1 MKHLFLQEA
10 TLSAHK
16 KAQTDEGPRYVATL
30 LLLLQSGVELS
41 PGARART
48 LAAAWARRD
57 HALADH
63 LLAQKGWGLP
73 DVVKALQLLDTGRAL
88 RALSRRIS
96 RLQEGGRVSK
106 RRLGQLRSA
115 LKDLQREGDPAGSLS
130 GALARRVRR
139 WVRSFSAEKL
149 EFYAMTFPLAPWR
162 ELADLVHLA
171 PSDFQLPWFLGVAF
185 GAAPPEGSMM
195 AACQGVAA
203 ADLPALLRRMPV
215 PYSYLRLRHQP
226 LSEEARDAVAA
237 YEPLGTLL
245 WYYEELRGPATDRRI
260 AERLEA
266 GEDPDI
272 GYGKLMERLLTLQD
286 LKVGF
291 LPGLLPV
298 AERRLR
304 ALRPALEPPVV
315 VLGDASSSMTVSIRV
330 ATIIGSLLA
339 ALSQA
344 ELRFFNQG
352 LLRPRVQPRCI
363 ADVLQ
368 VTKETAANGST
379 SPAAALWPS
388 LNERAVVRSFLIVT
402 DEEENTAH
410 KGQMFDAM
418 FEVYRRDCFPAQV
431 TFVSF
436 TAPTRKGPMTQAL
449 SRREIPFK
457 IFRFDPSRPD
467 LTKLDALLGVL
478 AAEARSFDELAEQV
492 AAALRAGT
500 PLAEVAAA
508 LPGIVAPQ
516 ETQAQTQ
523 EAPLKEAQAPV
534 GAKAHEEKAQ
544 GWLGRLL
551 GALRPRP

>member
-10 TLSAHK
+10 TLAAHLE
-16 KAQTDEGPRYVATL
+16 AQTNEGARYVATL
-30 LLLLQSGVELS
+30 LLLLQTGVELS
-41 PGARART
+41 PGARGRT

-73 DVVKALQLLDTGRAL
+73 DVVKALQLLDTGRAV
-88 RALSRRIS
+88 RALSRRIA
-96 RLQEGGRVSK
+96 RLQEQGRVSK

-115 LKDLQREGDPAGSLS
+115 LNDLQREACKLPASLT

-195 AACQGVAA
+195 AACQGVAP
-203 ADLPALLRRMPV
+203 ADLPALLARLPV

-245 WYYEELRGPATDRRI
+245 WYYEELRGPAADRRI
-260 AERLEA
+260 AERLAA

-291 LPGLLPV
+291 LQRLLPV

-352 LLRPRVQPRCI
+352 LLRPKVQPRCI
-363 ADVLQ
+363 ADVLA
-368 VTKETAANGST
+368 VTKETVASGST

-388 LNERAVVRSFLIVT
+388 LSERALVRSFLVVT
-402 DEEENTAH
+402 DEQENTAH

-418 FEVYRRDCFPAQV
+418 FEAYRRDCFPAQV

-436 TAPTRKGPMTQAL
+436 TAPTSQGAMTQAL
-449 SRREIPFK
+449 SRRQIPFK
-457 IFRFDPSRPD
+457 IFRFDPRRPD

-478 AAEARSFDELAEQV
+478 AAEAASFDELAEQV
-492 AAALRAGT
+492 AAVLREGKA
-500 PLAEVAAA
+500 LAEVAAA
-508 LPGIVAPQ
+508 LPGIVAP
-516 ETQAQTQ
+516 EDAPAAAPAQ
-523 EAPLKEAQAPV
+523 
-534 GAKAHEEKAQ
+534 EKAQ

-551 GALRPRP
+551 GALRPRS